1 MAADVAVVGGAVTVD
16 CVVTGMVVKTVPPVV
31 VSVSSEGIVIWNWLV
46 SSYNRGAQRVHTTS
60 VTGTLVALDGW
71 GVSSFLI

>member
-46 SSYNRGAQRVHTTS
+46 SSYQQG
-60 VTGTLVALDGW
+60 
-71 GVSSFLI
+71 SSKCSHHFSDRDARCTRWLGS